1 MENTRNMEDFIS
13 YTEKMINYVM
23 RYIHN
28 AFLAKISEFH
38 NH

>member
-1 MENTRNMEDFIS
+1 MENIRNMEEFIS

-23 RYIHN
+23 RHIHN
-28 AFLAKISEFH
+28 VFLAKISELH